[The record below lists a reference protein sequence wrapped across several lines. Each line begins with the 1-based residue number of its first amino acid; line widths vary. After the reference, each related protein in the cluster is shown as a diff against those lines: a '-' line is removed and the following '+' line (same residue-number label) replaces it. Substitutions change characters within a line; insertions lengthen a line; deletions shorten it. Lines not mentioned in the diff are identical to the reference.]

1 MKLFP
6 TIARQLVIIIPQL
19 IPGIQK
25 ALYDD
30 PDIAGKPL
38 GEQFDKL
45 LLQPFLKLKTAND
58 QIPTVLIVIDALDE
72 CEGDEDVQ
80 IILQLLSQ
88 LPNSTNAVR
97 LRIFLTSRP
106 ELPIRLGFS
115 KIKSHEHQDLVLHE
129 IPEPVIE
136 HEISLFLK
144 HRLAAIRTDR
154 FLPVSWPGESVIET
168 LVTFSAPSFV
178 FAATVCRIFEDPNW
192 DPVDS
197 LAEIIPHLSME
208 SKLHNTYIPAFSRLL
223 NEENGPEEQ
232 QILHS
237 EAEDDPQ
244 TDIESIFSLES
255 ILSSQSSQ
263 GEITSL
269 AILQLAH
276 LLLNDNEL
284 MLLYPTAISKV
295 GPDKFQRNFARFLG
309 KYGRRLNGE
318 ATSELQRQA
327 AHFVSQY
334 ARRTAAQM
342 RIVLMQKDG
351 QLSIGK
357 EPDLDVSKSTQ
368 VNAWIESQRRG
379 RLDSDANAVESSVDE
394 LSADSDSA
402 DSDSYGH
409 NSLSSLEG
417 VKEFMISAKAF
428 LDLRRELQ
436 EWLEVKRSDNRKS
449 QKEKIEEGSRGVH
462 GDCHNSDPNI
472 AHGQIST

>member
-19 IPGIQK
+19 ISGIQK
-25 ALYDD
+25 VLYDE

-38 GEQFDKL
+38 REQFDKL

-115 KIKSHEHQDLVLHE
+115 KIKSRDHQDLVLHE

-154 FLPVSWPGESVIET
+154 SLPVSWPGNSVIET

-178 FAATVCRIFEDPNW
+178 FAATVCRIFEDPDW

-208 SKLHNTYIPAFSRLL
+208 SKLHKTYIPAFSRLL
-223 NEENGPEEQ
+223 NKENGPKEQ
-232 QILHS
+232 QILHGK
-237 EAEDDPQ
+237 AEDDPQ
-244 TDIESIFSLES
+244 TDIESIFSVES

-263 GEITSL
+263 GEITSF

-276 LLLNDNEL
+276 LLLNENEL

-295 GPDKFQRNFARFLG
+295 GPDKFQRNFARFLE
-309 KYGRRLNGE
+309 KYGRRLLGE
-318 ATSELQRQA
+318 ASSELQRQA

-357 EPDLDVSKSTQ
+357 ELDVDVSKSAQ
-368 VNAWIESQRRG
+368 VNAWIESQRGG
-379 RLDSDANAVESSVDE
+379 RLGSDANTVESSVDE

-402 DSDSYGH
+402 DSENYGH
-409 NSLSSLEG
+409 TSLSSLEG

-436 EWLEVKRSDNRKS
+436 EWLEVKKSDSRKS
-449 QKEKIEEGSRGVH
+449 QNEKIEEEPRGVH

-472 AHGQIST
+472 AHG